1 MNNNPVSTPT
11 KRKKLAPKSSA
22 VCVRQAMAV
31 IDQGRLLLEE
41 AAGATGSSAHARRL
55 RRLANDFVALHG
67 PLAVIAGNCGGDE
80 VRQ

>member
-1 MNNNPVSTPT
+1 
-11 KRKKLAPKSSA
+11 
-22 VCVRQAMAV
+22 MAV